1 MSDALSA
8 KALAIHARLIAAY
21 GRPVWQVGD
30 DPVSQIVNTILSQS
44 TTDINRDRA
53 YRRLVER
60 FPTWEAVRQAPVG
73 EVQEAIRPAGLSAQR
88 APRIQETLNYIAEQR
103 GELSLDFL
111 RELPVAEGQ
120 AWLTRIKGIGPK
132 TAAIVLLF
140 SLGMPA
146 FPVDTH
152 VQRVCRR
159 LGLARAN
166 AAAPKIEQI
175 IEALMPTETFYPFHL
190 NLIAHGRRVCK
201 AQRPACAGC
210 TLNDLCD
217 DYASRRLPCQP

>member
-159 LGLARAN
+159 LGLAPAN

-175 IEALMPTETFYPFHL
+175 IEALMPAETFYPFHL

-201 AQRPACAGC
+201 AQRPACADC

>member
-159 LGLARAN
+159 LGLAPAN

-175 IEALMPTETFYPFHL
+175 IEALMPAETFYPFHL